1 MIVSATGDI
10 QWTET
15 GDRYM
20 LKLFRDYV
28 FHQVTP
34 TGQPWID
41 LSHIV
46 QCLNKVKLNN
56 SILFYFS
63 KRNLIKNL
71 FSLTLVLMIKYVLY
85 HQTVKT

>member
-1 MIVSATGDI
+1 MIGDV

-28 FHQVTP
+28 FHQVTSN
-34 TGQPWID
+34 GQPWVD

-46 QCLNKVKLNN
+46 QCLNKV
-56 SILFYFS
+56 YT
-63 KRNLIKNL
+63 
-71 FSLTLVLMIKYVLY
+71 FSLCNYSFYIFYYLTSQLKCSKWKSSTTVAARKYV
-85 HQTVKT
+85 